1 MDDFLVSFL
10 EMLQVTADLDEMLE
24 RSLGL
29 IVSRFG
35 YRGGVL
41 VLFDPVHPCVC
52 KTGEGWRGREGED
65 GLPRGAQGM
74 APSEIDMLARL
85 FSGLREP
92 TTVSGFME
100 ENGHAAAAMPPAHR
114 RFISG
119 SEGRAVL
126 VPLRHRESNIG
137 LIKLLAGPDTPPPDG
152 ESMAFLGL
160 AGRKMGT
167 EAARGLVLL
176 KEEKL
181 VEEMGLLRRLGG
193 IITSELALD
202 RALDSV
208 IRMSM
213 QVLGIEGCTVLVPEG
228 KSGRVSL
235 AHSLKPDDPKV
246 VFAAENRPTLEFM
259 GSASREVFEEGKTVY
274 IEDATTDPRANNEFA
289 RRHGIKGI
297 MGVPATYKGEVLA
310 GILVEEPPGRRF
322 TPDDIRVMEGIADF
336 AAVAIA
342 NARLYRES
350 RDQKDRLGELMR
362 RLAGAQEE
370 ERARIS
376 RELHDSMAST
386 LLEIIY
392 RAEALLG
399 REEAD
404 EHLRG
409 ELQAMLQSSRSTLAE
424 LRRIITDLRPSSVE
438 VLGLPRALATL
449 LDRTAATYGLKMQ
462 RDIEEGLCLDSLL
475 ENSLYRLA
483 QEALNNVCRHA
494 AASRVEVSL
503 RRRRGSLLLRVNDD
517 GRGFDPAA
525 SPGGMGLIFMRER
538 AELLG
543 GSFRLESAP
552 GQGTTL
558 TLEVPLQSA

>member
-1 MDDFLVSFL
+1 
-10 EMLQVTADLDEMLE
+10 
-24 RSLGL
+24 
-29 IVSRFG
+29 
-35 YRGGVL
+35 
-41 VLFDPVHPCVC
+41 
-52 KTGEGWRGREGED
+52 
-65 GLPRGAQGM
+65 
-74 APSEIDMLARL
+74 LARL
-85 FSGLREP
+85 QQADDLEGILDLSLR
-92 TTVSGFME
+92 S
-100 ENGHAAAAMPPAHR
+100 
-114 RFISG
+114 I
-119 SEGRAVL
+119 
-126 VPLRHRESNIG
+126 
-137 LIKLLAGPDTPPPDG
+137 
-152 ESMAFLGL
+152 
-160 AGRKMGT
+160 
-167 EAARGLVLL
+167 
-176 KEEKL
+176 
-181 VEEMGLLRRLGG
+181 VEEMGFGLGLLALFEPGPLRVRCVSREGGWPADQERLDRVSRELERAGSFEEMLARQGPVGLEGTLLSLLGWDRGRAHIFPLLTKERPAGFIVLAEEDGRTPREEDRPILSVMLRQIAMELEREAAVKRQRRLAREGAFLLEAG
-193 IITSELALD
+193 RTITSGLDTVSILSRIVDASLEMVGVSRCLVVVLD
-202 RALDSV
+202 RAGE
-208 IRMSM
+208 R
-213 QVLGIEGCTVLVPEG
+213 PELFY
-228 KSGRVSL
+228 SNT
-235 AHSLKPDDPKV
+235 PDDFTVKDFFDRLSIVDDLLEGGRMVLREGLALV
-246 VFAAENRPTLEFM
+246 V
-259 GSASREVFEEGKTVY
+259 
-274 IEDATTDPRANNEFA
+274 EDCFDDPRVNRELARALNIRSLLGVPMLLHGQVIGAIQLDEPG
-289 RRHGIKGI
+289 RRH
-297 MGVPATYKGEVLA
+297 
-310 GILVEEPPGRRF
+310 RF

-543 GSFRLESAP
+543 GSIRLESAP

-558 TLEVPLQSA
+558 TLEVPLPGGDGGSKGA